1 MTNQSAGTSSL
12 TDRVS
17 TGLEGLD
24 EVLDSLRI
32 GDNVVWRVSDLAD
45 YRRFVTPFIESATAA
60 GRQVIY
66 LRFGQHPPLVAD
78 NPAVNTIVIDALG
91 GFEAF
96 TSAVWQL
103 IETHGR
109 GAFYICDC
117 LSDLLNAWATDAMVG
132 NFFRVVCPLLFQ
144 LDTVAWFALHPQRHS
159 RATLNK
165 IRRTTQVMIDVYRHG
180 DNVQIHPVKAW
191 RRQSPTMFLPHR
203 EHDGRFTPVTDSS
216 DATRLQASLEQKRSN
231 TRQPLLDHWDRLFQQ
246 AGEALAQNDSAAIAR
261 YHDLILPL
269 LISREERMLALAH
282 NYLKLADV
290 LNIRRRM
297 VGTGFIGG
305 KATGMLIARA
315 ILQKDA
321 PALGNHCLEPHDSSY
336 LATDAYYGFLVHNGL
351 WPAIMRQ
358 RSAAGYL
365 TEAEALR
372 DGILA
377 GEFPPETLSE
387 LERLLDHYGQY
398 PILVRSSS
406 LQEDSFGNAFAGKYE
421 SVFVVNQGP
430 PEDRLAALENAIRT
444 VYASSMSHDALVY
457 RQQRGLDQ
465 LEEPMA
471 LLIQRV
477 NGRFHG
483 QYYLPDAAA
492 VGVSRNT
499 FAWDSDMDPKAGMVR
514 LVMGLGTRAVDRIEG
529 DHACVMA
536 LDFPTRQPFRNP
548 GESYQ
553 FSQHL
558 VDVLDLHSGELAT
571 RPLSLLTEKIP
582 DLPMAHL
589 AEIDR
594 EASER
599 ARELKLAEPVWRL
612 TFRPL
617 VRNSGFV
624 PRLTKLLKTLE
635 NAYQHPVDV
644 EFTLHLNSH
653 GEPAINLVQCRPLAT
668 LGETGAVTIP
678 ENLDRKHTLFRTQG
692 HFMGGNIKLP
702 IHRIIRVDA
711 ARYSVLTISQRH
723 DLARL
728 VGTLVRETPD
738 NQKVMLIGPGRW
750 GTSSP
755 ELGVPVRFADIARV
769 AVLVEVAEMSGD
781 MVPDLSYGSH
791 FFQDL
796 VETGIAYV
804 ALFPQHSQCSYQ
816 PDWLDSNT
824 QPLSIPAEAP
834 LSGCLRWY
842 DSANTP
848 LQLAGDLLSQILVCY
863 RQE

>member
-17 TGLEGLD
+17 TGLSGLD

-45 YRRFVTPFIESATAA
+45 YRRFVTPFIESAATA

-66 LRFGQHPPLVAD
+66 LRFGQHPPLIAD

-109 GAFYICDC
+109 GAFYVCDC

-159 RATLNK
+159 RATLEK

-203 EHDGRFTPVTDSS
+203 EHEGCFTPVTDSS
-216 DATRLQASLEQKRSN
+216 DATRLQASLEHSRSN
-231 TRQPLLDHWDRLFQQ
+231 QRPLLDHWDRLFQQ
-246 AGEALAQNDSAAIAR
+246 AGEALAHNNQDSITR
-261 YHDLILPL
+261 YHQLILPL
-269 LISREERMLALAH
+269 LISPEERMLALAQK
-282 NYLKLADV
+282 YLTLAN
-290 LNIRRRM
+290 LLSIRSRM

-321 PALGNHCLEPHDSSY
+321 PALGNHCLEPHDSNY
-336 LATDAYYGFLVHNGL
+336 LATDAYYGFLVHNDL

-365 TEAEALR
+365 TEAETLR

-377 GEFPPETLSE
+377 GEFPLDVRSE

-406 LQEDSFGNAFAGKYE
+406 LQEDSFGNAFAGKYK

-430 PEDRLAALENAIRT
+430 PEERLLVLENAIRA

-465 LEEPMA
+465 QEEPMA

-483 QYYLPDAAA
+483 PYYLPDAAA

-499 FAWDSDMDPKAGMVR
+499 FAWDADMDPKAGMVR

-548 GESYQ
+548 GECYR

-558 VDVLDLHSGELAT
+558 VDVLDLHSGELVT
-571 RPLSLLTEKIP
+571 RPLSLLTEQIADFP
-582 DLPMAHL
+582 IAHL

-599 ARELKLAEPVWRL
+599 ARELNLAEPVWRL

-617 VRNSGFV
+617 VRNTGFI
-624 PRLTKLLKTLE
+624 PRLTQLLHTLE
-635 NAYQHPVDV
+635 TAYQHPVDV

-678 ENLDRKHTLFRTQG
+678 ENLNHKHTFFRTLG

-702 IHRIIRVDA
+702 VHRIIRVDA

-728 VGTLVRETPD
+728 VGTLVRNTPEHQ
-738 NQKVMLIGPGRW
+738 NVMLIGPGRW

-755 ELGVPVRFADIARV
+755 ELGVPVRFGDIAGV
-769 AVLVEVAEMSGD
+769 AVLVEVAEMSGN

-796 VETGIAYV
+796 VETGTAYV
-804 ALFPQHSQCSYQ
+804 ALFPQDHQCSYQ

-824 QPLSIPAEAP
+824 QPLSVPAKVP
-834 LSGCLRWY
+834 LSGCLQWY
-842 DSANTP
+842 DSADAP
-848 LQLAGDLLSQILVCY
+848 LQLAGDLLNQVLVCY